1 MHLRMSLDQ
10 RKSIGSGAFK
20 KHLIGPINIH
30 TKRSRSML
38 TFKKFCLLLDEEDK
52 ITQANKEQ
60 EQEKRKKKIRKLLS
74 RDSHWKGLT

>member
-1 MHLRMSLDQ
+1 
-10 RKSIGSGAFK
+10 
-20 KHLIGPINIH
+20 
-30 TKRSRSML
+30 ML